1 MVVCQC
7 GHYPV
12 TRVVWTQGHKRS
24 TDVEED
30 SRGVTEATI
39 LNIVVGNIE
48 GRVKKVKM
56 FLTLVG
62 QDITMARKEF
72 DKEAPS
78 YHWTTKAPFVGSGSY
93 NVTICADLG
102 PGYYRAGTI
111 TSTVFST
118 WALQCLHWFD
128 ANNGWDDSFCK
139 AHEDTVSGMVV
150 CQCGHYPVTRVV
162 WTQGHK
168 RSTGEFTRA
177 PSLLASKLLVFPN
190 KLDYNEAKISTITS
204 TVFSASTLQCLY
216 WLDANNGWEDSLSK
230 AQEDTVS
237 GRIMCKCEHF
247 PNRRIV

>member
-1 MVVCQC
+1 
-7 GHYPV
+7 
-12 TRVVWTQGHKRS
+12 
-24 TDVEED
+24 
-30 SRGVTEATI
+30 
-39 LNIVVGNIE
+39 
-48 GRVKKVKM
+48 
-56 FLTLVG
+56 
-62 QDITMARKEF
+62 
-72 DKEAPS
+72 
-78 YHWTTKAPFVGSGSY
+78 
-93 NVTICADLG
+93 
-102 PGYYRAGTI
+102 
-111 TSTVFST
+111 
-118 WALQCLHWFD
+118 
-128 ANNGWDDSFCK
+128 
-139 AHEDTVSGMVV
+139 MVV